1 MKGRTSIRGRG
12 RAVLFSAATAA
23 ACLAVGVGNA
33 AANGVAMAGDV
44 TATEPGPS
52 SATLW
57 VKTATA
63 GPVMVQ
69 ARKTGSGDF
78 LSCVL
83 TRAGV
88 KAAAKQR
95 KGMEWI
101 ALTNATSASDLTA
114 QAKVTGLPDTSINY
128 VYRFCASNGWTSD
141 TGYFNTAPSPNSTM
155 PVHFAWSGDM
165 DASPSPS
172 NPTANDN
179 GAYWNSFETLDQ
191 MREQGNDF
199 NILMGD
205 TIYSDSEVPGITEAA
220 LTVQQKWDKYTTN
233 LEMPAYSAF
242 RANQAVFNHWDDH
255 EFINDFSPRE
265 TPGQLGVNIPTK
277 QLYLNGVKAFR
288 TYMPASYNKRTGLY
302 RRVRYGKNLE
312 LFFLDERSFRS
323 ASADELAV
331 CLNEGSPDLAPTA
344 PQATR
349 GAFAVLV
356 ESLGNPV
363 NKACL
368 ASINSKRR
376 TMLGKAQLAK
386 FFRDVKASK
395 ATFKVVMS
403 EVPMQQYYALPY
415 DRWEGYAAERRKVLT
430 YLDRKVKN
438 VVILST
444 DVHATL
450 VNNVRFNTL
459 GPAGVRNSR
468 IHEAVVGPIA
478 TKNYGLE
485 MDDRTGQ
492 DGIGNTIQQL
502 FFKQP
507 VDATGF
513 PGPGMGMQCAAT
525 DQFGF
530 GQVHVS
536 STQLTVDFFDQA
548 GAQTTE
554 YAGDGNPRQACASL
568 VIPKR

>member
-1 MKGRTSIRGRG
+1 MSGGTSISRRGRT
-12 RAVLFSAATAA
+12 ALVSAAAAA
-23 ACLAVGVGNA
+23 ACLALVAGNA
-33 AANGVAMAGDV
+33 SANGVGLTGDI
-44 TATEPGPS
+44 ASTETGAS

-57 VKTATA
+57 VKAATD

-69 ARKTGSGDF
+69 ARRTGSGDF

-83 TRAGV
+83 TKAGV
-88 KAAAKQR
+88 KAATKQR
-95 KGMEWI
+95 KGVEWI
-101 ALTNATSASDLTA
+101 ALANASSASDLTA
-114 QAKVTGLPDTSINY
+114 QAKVTGLPEADISY
-128 VYRFCASNGWTSD
+128 SYRFCGSDGWTSD
-141 TGYFNTAPSPNSTM
+141 TGYFKTAPSPNSNV

-165 DASPSPS
+165 DAAPSPS
-172 NPTANDN
+172 SPTANDN
-179 GAYWNSFETLDQ
+179 GAYWNSFEALDQ
-191 MREQGNDF
+191 MRQQGNDF

-205 TIYSDSEVPGITEAA
+205 TIYSDSEVPGVTEAA

-277 QLYLNGVKAFR
+277 QLYSNGVKAFR
-288 TYMPASYNKRTGLY
+288 TYMPASYDKRTGLY

-323 ASADELAV
+323 ASSDELAV

-349 GAFAVLV
+349 DAFALLV
-356 ESLGNPV
+356 YSLGNPV

-376 TMLGKAQLAK
+376 TMLGKAQLAR
-386 FFRDVKASK
+386 FLRDIKSSK

-415 DRWEGYAAERRKVLT
+415 DRWEGYAAERTKVLT
-430 YLDRKVKN
+430 ALDKIKN
-438 VVILST
+438 TVVLTT

-468 IHEAVVGPIA
+468 IYEAVVGPIA

-485 MDDRTGQ
+485 IDDATGM
-492 DGIGNTIQQL
+492 DGIGDTIQQL

-513 PGPGMGMQCAAT
+513 PGPGMGMQCAST

-530 GQVHVS
+530 GQVHVT
-536 STQLTVDFFDQA
+536 STQLTVDFFDQD